1 VEIPEDFHRFW
12 RALDELMEL
21 VEPTWWGAVI
31 TDGRFPAI
39 WDANY
44 ARIDV
49 PAEDLTAA
57 EIQESLIPA
66 MKAAGARMMHV
77 VSFHPQETT
86 RVLTELSTRGHKL
99 GWDLVMRAAGPLR
112 SADIPVDIDVVEV
125 AWGPELRDAMIESLE
140 LFGVA
145 DPVAVSQLLRQE
157 DEVLIPAGTRWFAIR
172 DREGKIVSL
181 AALLVLEGVG
191 YLDNVA
197 TLPVARRRGF
207 AHALAM
213 RCRQEAAEA
222 GASSVC
228 LLADPDQAWVM
239 GIYERAGFRRC
250 GKLGSTKGPPP
261 GNEQSE
267 DQQDQSIGGGS

>member
-1 VEIPEDFHRFW
+1 MEIPEDFHRFW

-31 TDGRFPAI
+31 TDRRFPAI

-49 PAEDLTAA
+49 PAEDLSAA

-66 MKAAGARMMHV
+66 MKAAGAPMMHV

-86 RVLTELSTRGHKL
+86 AVLTELSTRGHKL
-99 GWDLVMRAAGPLR
+99 SWDLVMRAAGPLR
-112 SADIPVDIDVVEV
+112 SAEIPVDIGVVELS
-125 AWGPELRDAMIESLE
+125 WGPELRDAVIESLE

-197 TLPVARRRGF
+197 TLPAARRRGF
-207 AHALAM
+207 ARALAM
-213 RCRQEAAEA
+213 RCRQEAAAA

-228 LLADPDQAWVM
+228 LLVDPDQASVI
-239 GIYERAGFRRC
+239 GIYERAGFRSC

-261 GNEQSE
+261 GNDQSE
-267 DQQDQSIGGGS
+267 DPQDQSIGGGS

>member
-1 VEIPEDFHRFW
+1 MDIPEDFHRFW

-31 TDGRFPAI
+31 TDSRFPAI

-49 PAEDLTAA
+49 PAEDLSAA

-86 RVLTELSTRGHKL
+86 AVLTELSTRGHKL

-112 SADIPVDIDVVEV
+112 SSDISVDIDVVEV
-125 AWGPELRDAMIESLE
+125 AWGPELRDAVIESLE
-140 LFGVA
+140 LFDVA

-157 DEVLIPAGTRWFAIR
+157 DEVLIPAGTRWFAVR

-197 TLPVARRRGF
+197 TLPAARRKGY
-207 AHALAM
+207 AGALAM
-213 RCRQEAAEA
+213 RCRQEAVSA

-228 LLADPDQAWVM
+228 LLVDPDQTSVM
-239 GIYERAGFRRC
+239 GIYERAGFSSC
-250 GKLGSTKGPPP
+250 GKLGSAKGPLPRP
-261 GNEQSE
+261 DEQPE
-267 DQQDQSIGGGS
+267 DQSVGGGS